1 MTQEENLPE
10 WKKLY
15 RAALLETDANRLM
28 DLILTPEREIYSRLR
43 ELSQNQDS
51 CSKTSEIQEIAGALR
66 NLRVLMSNKT

>member
-51 CSKTSEIQEIAGALR
+51 SSKTSELQEIDDALR